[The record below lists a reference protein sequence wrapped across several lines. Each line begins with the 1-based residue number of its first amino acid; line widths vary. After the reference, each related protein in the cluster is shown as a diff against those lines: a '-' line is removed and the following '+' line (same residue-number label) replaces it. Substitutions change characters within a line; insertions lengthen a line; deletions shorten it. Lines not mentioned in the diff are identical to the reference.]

1 MDVSRSEL
9 LGALASDAALER
21 NDFLVSATDQLRRF
35 IDANGD
41 RITALGGMTLIDDDP
56 DFLSVAPDLTFRSR
70 SRYLDDVTGEWVSE
84 TEIIESAA
92 ELVELYNPADIYA
105 AFAEAAREAAGLAP
119 TPTGGQDLLEV
130 AHLPS
135 SDAVALDGAYAAAAD
150 QWAAGESRLA
160 EPEDEEGAAQQL
172 YDLALSFQERS
183 QRSEARLLDDFADVS
198 TRLSEKLGDV
208 IVVDDDDER
217 LVLKAGEGFRAEVVP
232 DDAEGEWRN
241 LVNADEI
248 VEFYDPTDVFGDL
261 ADALA
266 EAFPAVAPEIA
277 RAADTAGED
286 VDTDAEEDDVDDDD
300 ADDADATVDV
310 AEGTTDADATG
321 DRDRA

>member
-9 LGALASDAALER
+9 LGALASDADLER

-35 IDANGD
+35 IEANGD

-84 TEIIESAA
+84 TEVIESAG

-105 AFAEAAREAAGLAP
+105 AFTEMAREAAGIAP
-119 TPTGGQDLLEV
+119 GPTGGQDLLEV

-150 QWAAGESRLA
+150 QWAAGAQQLA

-183 QRSEARLLDDFADVS
+183 QRAEARLLDDFADVS
-198 TRLSEKLGDV
+198 SRATEKLGDV
-208 IVVDDDDER
+208 IIVDDDDER
-217 LVLKAGEGFRAEVVP
+217 LILKSGEGFRAEVVP

-266 EAFPAVAPEIA
+266 EAFPSVAPEIA
-277 RAADTAGED
+277 GAPAA
-286 VDTDAEEDDVDDDD
+286 VDDEAHGADDEADDEAEEDED
-300 ADDADATVDV
+300 AASEAAPADV
-310 AEGTTDADATG
+310 AAESGPG
-321 DRDRA
+321 DSDRA